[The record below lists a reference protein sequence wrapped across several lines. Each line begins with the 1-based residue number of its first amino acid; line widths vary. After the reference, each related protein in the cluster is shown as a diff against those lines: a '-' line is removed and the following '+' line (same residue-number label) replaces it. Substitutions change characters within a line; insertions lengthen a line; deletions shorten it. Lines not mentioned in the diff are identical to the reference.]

1 MPEYLSPG
9 VYVEEV
15 SFRAKFIEGVSTSTC
30 GIVGQ
35 TSFGP
40 VAGRPEVV
48 TSFSEFV
55 RRHGGWEDVRYI
67 DGTSRVN
74 YTAHAVR
81 AFFDNGG
88 KRMYV
93 SRVFKP
99 NTGAPVAGMNDSG
112 IALAGLPGS
121 GASVGA
127 RYPGSWGNRI
137 RLRID
142 LMRKGQMNVIAG
154 GTQLRGVY
162 DGAMVQTSA
171 GTATDASALAAPTAG
186 TVAFVK
192 LDGGVFKLFTN
203 YTDASPI
210 GVYPTSAYLVELQ
223 VAVFVGTARIPDAVY
238 PNLSPS
244 PQARSYIASFLDPDQ
259 PGDATAIVAVTG
271 VTAASPFALLQYLL
285 GGAGLSSE
293 TVLAG
298 GNDGVVPAPADYQGD
313 DIDEQ
318 FPTGLVALSTRDD
331 IALILASD
339 AVGYAGVP
347 SDHQT
352 IVSDVISHCES
363 LRYRFAI
370 VDPPPGQTSGQ
381 VLGFRSKFDTSYA
394 GLYYPWIKITD
405 PREGKDGK
413 LLLVPPSGFVAGIC
427 ARTDIRRGVH
437 KAPANETV
445 LGAFDFEINVRKGV
459 QDVLNPR
466 GVNCLRFFEQ
476 GGFRVWGART
486 MSSDPEWRYVNVRRL
501 FIFIEHSIDRGTQW
515 VVFEPNNQATWQNV
529 TSTIEA
535 FLLDVFKSGALLGA
549 KPEEAFF
556 VRCDRTTMTQND
568 LDNGRLI
575 CLIGVAPAFPAE
587 FVIFRIGQFTADAK
601 GG

>member
-40 VAGRPEVV
+40 VAGPPEVI

-55 RRHGGWEDVRYI
+55 RRHGGWEDVTYI

-93 SRVFKP
+93 SRVFMP
-99 NTGAPVAGMNDSG
+99 NSGPPVAGMNDDG
-112 IALAGLPGS
+112 VALAALAGS
-121 GASVGA
+121 GATVGA
-127 RYPGSWGNRI
+127 RYPGSWGNRLRI
-137 RLRID
+137 RID

-162 DGAMVQTSA
+162 DGAMVQTAA
-171 GTATDASALAAPTAG
+171 GTAADASGLAAPTAG
-186 TVAFVK
+186 QIAFVK
-192 LDGGVFKLFTN
+192 LDGGTFKLFTN
-203 YTDASPI
+203 YTDVAPI
-210 GVYPTSAYLVELQ
+210 GVYPTSAYLVEVQ
-223 VAVFVGTARIPDAVY
+223 VAVFVGTAKSPEAVY
-238 PNLSPS
+238 PSLSPS
-244 PQARSYIASFLDPDQ
+244 PHAKSYVASFLDPEE
-259 PGDATAIVAVTG
+259 PGDATSIIAVSN
-271 VTAASPFALLQYLL
+271 VTAGSAFALLQYLTASGL
-285 GGAGLSSE
+285 GSE

-298 GNDGVVPAPADYQGD
+298 GNDGELPASADYQGND
-313 DIDEQ
+313 TDEQ
-318 FPTGLVALSTRDD
+318 FPTGLVALATRDD
-331 IALILASD
+331 ISLILASD
-339 AVGYAGVP
+339 SVGYAGTP
-347 SDHQT
+347 SEQQA
-352 IVSDVISHCES
+352 IVNHVISHCEA
-363 LRYRFAI
+363 LRYRFAV
-370 VDPPPGQTSGQ
+370 VDPPPGQTSNQ
-381 VLGFRSKFDTSYA
+381 VLGFRSKFDSSYA
-394 GLYYPWIKITD
+394 GLYYPWIKISD
-405 PREGKDGK
+405 PRAGKDGK

-486 MSSDPEWRYVNVRRL
+486 MSSDPEWKYVNVRRL
-501 FIFIEHSIDRGTQW
+501 FIYLEHSIDRGTQW

-575 CLIGVAPAFPAE
+575 CLIGVAPAYPAE

-601 GG
+601 Q

>member
-15 SFRAKFIEGVSTSTC
+15 SFRAKFIEGVGTSTC

-40 VAGRPEVV
+40 TSGRPEVI
-48 TSFSEFV
+48 TSFSEYV
-55 RRHGGWEDVRYI
+55 RGYGGWEDLLYI
-67 DGTSRVN
+67 DGKPKEN

-93 SRVFKP
+93 SRVFKEG
-99 NTGAPVAGMNDSG
+99 TGVNGSG

-121 GASVGA
+121 GATVGA

-142 LMRKGQMNVIAG
+142 LMRKGQMNVLAG
-154 GTQLRGVY
+154 AKLLRGVY
-162 DGAMVQTSA
+162 DGAMVQTFTGSPA
-171 GTATDASALAAPTAG
+171 PNDAFTLPAVTSGNT
-186 TVAFVK
+186 AFVK
-192 LDGGVFKLFTN
+192 LDSGVYKLFTN
-203 YTDASPI
+203 YTDLAPMTT
-210 GVYPTSAYLVELQ
+210 YPDAAYLVELQ
-223 VAVFVGTARIPDAVY
+223 VSVFVGTAKTPEAVY
-238 PNLSPS
+238 ANLSPS
-244 PQARSYIASFLDPDQ
+244 LQATSYVASFLDPDQ
-259 PGDATAIVAVTG
+259 PGDATAIVSVTG
-271 VTAASPFALLQYLL
+271 VTAASAFALLQYLL
-285 GGAGLSSE
+285 AGDPLSSE
-293 TVLAG
+293 TVLQG
-298 GNDGVVPAPADYQGD
+298 GNDGARPGPDKYQGEEV
-313 DIDEQ
+313 DEQ
-318 FPTGLVALSTRDD
+318 HPTGLVALSTRDD

-339 AVGYAGVP
+339 AVGFADVVGAQ
-347 SDHQT
+347 QT
-352 IVSDVISHCES
+352 IVDNVISHCES

-370 VDPPPGQTSGQ
+370 VDPPSGQTSGQ
-381 VLGFRSKFDTSYA
+381 VLNFRSKFDTSYA
-394 GLYYPWIKITD
+394 GLYYPWIKISD
-405 PREGKDGK
+405 PRDGKDGK

-437 KAPANETV
+437 KAPANETI

-486 MSSDPEWRYVNVRRL
+486 MTSDPEWKYVNVRRL
-501 FIFIEHSIDRGTQW
+501 FIYLEHSIDHGTQW

-549 KPEEAFF
+549 KPEEAYF

-575 CLIGVAPAFPAE
+575 CLIGVAPAYPAE

-601 GG
+601 Q

>member
-15 SFRAKFIEGVSTSTC
+15 SYRAKFIEGVSTSTC

-35 TSFGP
+35 TSFRP
-40 VAGRPEVV
+40 TDGRPEVI
-48 TSFSEFV
+48 TSFGEYV
-55 RRHGGWEDVRYI
+55 RRYGGWEDLQYSG
-67 DGTSRVN
+67 GTDPRPN

-93 SRVFKP
+93 SRVFTP
-99 NTGAPVAGMNDSG
+99 YQPTDSGTALAVLPGPVA
-112 IALAGLPGS
+112 AT
-121 GASVGA
+121 VGA
-127 RYPGSWGNRI
+127 RYPGSWGNQIRVRI
-137 RLRID
+137 E
-142 LMRKGQMNVIAG
+142 LMRKGQMNVVANS
-154 GTQLRGVY
+154 TEKQLRGVY
-162 DGAMVQTSA
+162 DGAMVQLSND
-171 GTATDASALAAPTAG
+171 TASDASKLGFPTS
-186 TVAFVK
+186 TSEVAFVK
-192 LDGGVFKLFTN
+192 LDSGKYKLV
-203 YTDASPI
+203 DAGDHEI
-210 GVYPTSAYLVELQ
+210 TYPTAAYLVELQ
-223 VAVFVGTARIPDAVY
+223 VSVYVGTAKTPAAVY
-238 PNLSPS
+238 TNLSPS
-244 PQARSYIASFLDPDQ
+244 SRAKNYIATFLDPQQ
-259 PGDATAIVAVTG
+259 PGDASAIVSVSD
-271 VTAASPFALLQYLL
+271 VTAASALDLLKYLVTTHVND
-285 GGAGLSSE
+285 AWFSE
-293 TVLAG
+293 TVLQG
-298 GNDGVVPAPADYQGD
+298 GNDGMPPKDTDYAGSAAD
-313 DIDEQ
+313 ERH
-318 FPTGLVALSTRDD
+318 PTGLGALETRDD

-339 AVGYAGVP
+339 AVGYGL
-347 SDHQT
+347 SQHQA
-352 IVSDVISHCES
+352 IVNHVISHCES

-370 VDPPPGQTSGQ
+370 IEPPQGQTSDG

-394 GLYYPWIKITD
+394 GLYYPWIKISD
-405 PREGKDGK
+405 PRDGKDGK
-413 LLLVPPSGFVAGIC
+413 LLPVPPSGFVAGIC

-445 LGAFDFEINVRKGV
+445 LGAFDYEINVRQGV

-486 MSSDPEWRYVNVRRL
+486 MTSDAEWKYVNVRRL
-501 FIFIEHSIDRGTQW
+501 FIYLEHSIDRGTQW
-515 VVFEPNNQATWQNV
+515 VVFEPNNQATWQKV

-575 CLIGVAPAFPAE
+575 CLVGVAPAYPAE
-587 FVIFRIGQFTADAK
+587 FVIFRIGQFTADTK
-601 GG
+601 Q